1 MASSLVFLG
10 IGVILFIIVFGILFN
25 VATTVLGSFFTI
37 LGNTFTQMGINNEWT
52 TVYNDIDALNQYL
65 IPTMMSLGI
74 VLLIIKV
81 LMAAGVLGRD

>member
-1 MASSLVFLG
+1 LASSLVFLG